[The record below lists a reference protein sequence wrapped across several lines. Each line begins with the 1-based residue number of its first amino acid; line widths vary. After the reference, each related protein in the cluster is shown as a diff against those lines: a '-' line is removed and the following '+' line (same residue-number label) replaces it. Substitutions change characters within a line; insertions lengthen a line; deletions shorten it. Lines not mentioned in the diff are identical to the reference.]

1 MSRHE
6 PQASAVAVLAHPA
19 GAVPVMAL
27 DVRIA
32 RVEAVFC
39 SCLQPSDHPIR
50 EQVAGAIANMAR
62 IAGCR
67 GCAAQVAQ
75 EFGDHPETAAP
86 RMRWA
91 RGLVDE
97 AFPPRR

>member
-1 MSRHE
+1 
-6 PQASAVAVLAHPA
+6 VAVVSDPA
-19 GAVPVMAL
+19 EAVTVMAL

-50 EQVAGAIANMAR
+50 EQVQGAIANMAR
-62 IAGCR
+62 ITGCR
-67 GCAAQVAQ
+67 GCTAQVAQ
-75 EFGDHPETAAP
+75 AFGEHPELAAA

-91 RGLVDE
+91 RNLVDE
-97 AFPPRR
+97 AFPPRRSR

>member
-1 MSRHE
+1 
-6 PQASAVAVLAHPA
+6 
-19 GAVPVMAL
+19 MAL
-27 DVRIA
+27 NVRYA
-32 RVEAVFC
+32 RIEAVFC

-50 EQVAGAIANMAR
+50 EQVSGAIANMAR

-67 GCAAQVAQ
+67 GCTAQVAQ
-75 EFGDHPETAAP
+75 EFGEHPELAAP

-97 AFPPRR
+97 AFPPRSGRRG